1 MGTKELKTQE
11 KQQEK
16 KKLTSPTHNSLQHD
30 PKISMPLLSI
40 LVEALKK
47 NSFIQKIGVAPKAQN
62 SLDKPIE
69 SVAGGRPIR
78 GSSSNE
84 NCIKNFEGAT
94 SERSEFLDEAKK
106 NEDDKSLEGIA
117 ETEESIEQEGTEEEK
132 KKKWKDPI
140 VALAERIKQFY
151 ANEMLQQ
158 AYQAERNY
166 HANAQY
172 NNGRT
177 AEMQTMMKV
186 AYDQEEYGLTASEK
200 QKLPKALTD
209 ENSIGYKLS
218 KGDKY
223 QTFIMTDPRGRLH
236 STWEIVRIMN
246 ESNEGTLERNDG
258 LHYQGLS

>member
-1 MGTKELKTQE
+1 MGTKEQKRQNTLSE
-11 KQQEK
+11 EK
-16 KKLTSPTHNSLQHD
+16 KESEKDFKKNPIHNSLQHD
-30 PKISMPLLSI
+30 PKISMPLLSL

-47 NSFIQKIGVAPKAQN
+47 
-62 SLDKPIE
+62 
-69 SVAGGRPIR
+69 
-78 GSSSNE
+78 E
-84 NCIKNFEGAT
+84 NKEET
-94 SERSEFLDEAKK
+94 KK
-106 NEDDKSLEGIA
+106 EDDNEEETSLEGIA
-117 ETEESIEQEGTEEEK
+117 ETEESIEQEETEEEK

-172 NNGRT
+172 NNSRT

>member
-30 PKISMPLLSI
+30 PEISMPLLSL

-47 NSFIQKIGVAPKAQN
+47 ENK
-62 SLDKPIE
+62 E
-69 SVAGGRPIR
+69 EIR
-78 GSSSNE
+78 KKEEETNE
-84 NCIKNFEGAT
+84 GI
-94 SERSEFLDEAKK
+94 
-106 NEDDKSLEGIA
+106 SLESIA
-117 ETEESIEQEGTEEEK
+117 ETEESIEQEETEEEK

-172 NNGRT
+172 NNDRT
-177 AEMQTMMKV
+177 AKMQTMMKA